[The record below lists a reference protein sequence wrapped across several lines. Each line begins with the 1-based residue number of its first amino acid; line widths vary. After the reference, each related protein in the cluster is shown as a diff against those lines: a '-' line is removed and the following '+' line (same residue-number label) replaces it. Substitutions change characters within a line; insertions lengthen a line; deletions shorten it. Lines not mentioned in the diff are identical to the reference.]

1 MPKWHGFYLTMGRYD
16 IVLIVDAPDAA
27 DGCRKW
33 FLQSHPEGPLGR
45 KRSLL
50 FLSRTI
56 GGLFPSFPRSH
67 QRWGEQLTE
76 NGHERKEKW
85 ENFFLKWSLDASRVP
100 IDPKERGAGWT
111 LLMNMI
117 KDDRENGI
125 LHDWGAFPSEGKG
138 YCIVEGSNL
147 DVMKMTDKYV
157 PYVSFEV
164 YPVATILEVD
174 EFLKHMTG

>member
-1 MPKWHGFYLTMGRYD
+1 MG
-16 IVLIVDAPDAA
+16 
-27 DGCRKW
+27 K
-33 FLQSHPEGPLGR
+33 
-45 KRSLL
+45 
-50 FLSRTI
+50 
-56 GGLFPSFPRSH
+56 
-67 QRWGEQLTE
+67 
-76 NGHERKEKW
+76 
-85 ENFFLKWSLDASRVP
+85 FFLKWRLDASRIP
-100 IDPKERGAGWT
+100 IDPQERGAGWT

-125 LHDWGAFPSEGKG
+125 LHDLGAFPAEGNG

-174 EFLKHMTG
+174 EFLKSMPG

>member
-1 MPKWHGFYLTMGRYD
+1 MG
-16 IVLIVDAPDAA
+16 
-27 DGCRKW
+27 K
-33 FLQSHPEGPLGR
+33 
-45 KRSLL
+45 
-50 FLSRTI
+50 
-56 GGLFPSFPRSH
+56 
-67 QRWGEQLTE
+67 
-76 NGHERKEKW
+76 
-85 ENFFLKWSLDASRVP
+85 FFLKWRLDASRIP
-100 IDPKERGAGWT
+100 IDPQERGAGWT

-125 LHDWGAFPSEGKG
+125 LHDWGAFPAEGNG

-174 EFLKHMTG
+174 EFLKSMPG

>member
-1 MPKWHGFYLTMGRYD
+1 MG
-16 IVLIVDAPDAA
+16 
-27 DGCRKW
+27 K
-33 FLQSHPEGPLGR
+33 
-45 KRSLL
+45 
-50 FLSRTI
+50 
-56 GGLFPSFPRSH
+56 
-67 QRWGEQLTE
+67 
-76 NGHERKEKW
+76 
-85 ENFFLKWSLDASRVP
+85 FFLKWSLDASRVP

-174 EFLKHMTG
+174 EFRKHMTG